1 MYKKN
6 LKTTFHKKMIVIV
19 SFSPVREQDVEKFR
33 FVLGM
38 LVEYKKVENEKWKK
52 KKADYILSEIR
63 TGEKGLSAFFVWTFD
78 IGILCLEKKRISCLF
93 KPSLKKMHTKKSQPI
108 FIISVNKYNYSFS

>member
-1 MYKKN
+1 
-6 LKTTFHKKMIVIV
+6 MIVIV

-63 TGEKGLSAFFVWTFD
+63 TGEKGLSAFFVWAFD
-78 IGILCLEKKRISCLF
+78 IGILCLEKKRISFLF
-93 KPSLKKMHTKKSQPI
+93 KPFFKKNAHKKI
-108 FIISVNKYNYSFS
+108 TADCL